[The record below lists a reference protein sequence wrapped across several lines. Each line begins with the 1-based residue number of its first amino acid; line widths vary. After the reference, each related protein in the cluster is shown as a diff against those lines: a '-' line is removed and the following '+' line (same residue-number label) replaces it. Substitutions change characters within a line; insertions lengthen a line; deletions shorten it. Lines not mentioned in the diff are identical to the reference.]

1 MAKHPDTDLVPY
13 LRGELAPAERERVAR
28 HLEECPDCR
37 QDTEQLRDLLDQVA
51 RSIGQ
56 PPDVNW
62 ARYRAELREK
72 LDARRAR
79 RVWWWSPV
87 PVALSA
93 GVAGVLLL
101 VAVWTG
107 FPMRTG
113 GEPFTPEEASLGS
126 ELGLLQEYQVVEQ
139 LDLLEDLDVIG
150 NLDGLAAGRPS

>member
-1 MAKHPDTDLVPY
+1 M
-13 LRGELAPAERERVAR
+13 
-28 HLEECPDCR
+28 
-37 QDTEQLRDLLDQVA
+37 
-51 RSIGQ
+51 
-56 PPDVNW
+56 NW

>member
-13 LRGELAPAERERVAR
+13 LRGELPPAERERVER

-37 QDTEQLRDLLDQVA
+37 QDTELLRDLLEQVA
-51 RSIGQ
+51 RSIGR

-72 LDARRAR
+72 LEARRAR
-79 RVWWWSPV
+79 RAWWWRPV
-87 PVALSA
+87 PMALSA
-93 GVAGVLLL
+93 SVAGVLLL

-107 FPMRTG
+107 YQMTG

-126 ELGLLQEYQVVEQ
+126 ELGLLQEYQVVDQ
-139 LDLLEDLDVIG
+139 LDLLEDLDVIR
-150 NLDGLAAGRPS
+150 NLDGLAVGRPS

>member
-37 QDTEQLRDLLDQVA
+37 QATEQLRDLLDQVA

-79 RVWWWSPV
+79 RAWWCSPV
-87 PVALSA
+87 SA
-93 GVAGVLLL
+93 ARAGRAADGAPEPPDAQMLLD
-101 VAVWTG
+101 
-107 FPMRTG
+107 
-113 GEPFTPEEASLGS
+113 
-126 ELGLLQEYQVVEQ
+126 
-139 LDLLEDLDVIG
+139 LDLLKEADLARDR
-150 NLDGLAAGRPS
+150 GLLTRMQMLERMRLLEALPVLQAPLPREAPAPSEAKDR